1 MLILLQAAAG
11 VGISKLGAAIGAGI
25 AVLGAGIG
33 IGKIGSSAMEGI
45 ARQPEASGDLRM
57 NMIIAAAL
65 VEGVALIAIV
75 VCLLTLLTPD
85 PGLLFWMIIVFGVVF
100 FILAKYGFPVIIR
113 MVEDRKAYIDQSLK
127 TAREANE
134 KLASVKQEGERILA
148 QANEEQVRILNE
160 AAATRDRIIN
170 EAKERARLEGDRLM
184 EEMKKQ
190 IETEK
195 ESAIRDIRRQVA
207 VLSVGIAEKV
217 MRSKLAD
224 EKEQMELI
232 DRMLDEMIETSKK

>member
-1 MLILLQAAAG
+1 MG
-11 VGISKLGAAIGAGI
+11 
-25 AVLGAGIG
+25 
-33 IGKIGSSAMEGI
+33 
-45 ARQPEASGDLRM
+45 
-57 NMIIAAAL
+57 
-65 VEGVALIAIV
+65 
-75 VCLLTLLTPD
+75 LLTPD

-127 TAREANE
+127 AAREANE

-160 AAATRDRIIN
+160 AAATRERIIN